1 MLRILKASAGSGKTY
16 RLARKYIEL
25 LLGSGDRFAY
35 RHILAVTFTNKATD
49 EMKGRILKELHVL
62 ATNPAESGY
71 HNHFVPSVFPSDGD
85 IRKKAQAVL
94 SDMLHDYSA
103 FAVSTIDRFFQQ
115 TLKAFSREIGQFAS
129 YQVELDKDSLVAE
142 SVDRILD
149 SLTEEDSG
157 LLSWLTD
164 NVLEQIEQGG
174 RYSMDAN
181 LLEMAKRL
189 KSPQRMEVLEKTGI
203 DPDKEYPKEK
213 LMEIRSACRK
223 IMSDFRAEVRA
234 KACAALEVIEQAG
247 VNPADSNRGFM
258 KALYAYREMDDNEDV
273 TAPSDSF
280 MTKAADSDQWFAKSK
295 AAKLKPLVYPYLEA
309 PLEDFRNL
317 FGKEFKVYNTAS
329 ILDGQL
335 YGLGV
340 AGELNRTFRELMK
353 EKNVLCIDDSNTI
366 LRDIIDGSDAP
377 FVYEKLGVRYE
388 NFLLDE
394 FQDTAN
400 VQWSNFSPLL
410 HESNSKGG
418 DNLIVGDVKQR
429 IYRWRG
435 SDWKLLN
442 EAVPGEFEEHEEE
455 VLDAN
460 FRSLY
465 NVVKFNNLFFRS
477 AAGILDGMSG
487 HKDGGPLSEIYSDVA
502 QKTREEKLEEQGR
515 PVKRKPSGSVS
526 LTFCGKEDELEKVL
540 EAVGEAVANGAK
552 LSEIAVLVRSNA
564 IGESVAMH
572 LIDNG
577 IPVMTDDSL
586 RVKSSIT
593 VRRLV
598 SLMSYVDNPNDT
610 VNGYL
615 AQSLEIRMPEAC
627 SSLIDMAEALF
638 RELKRNDAEELWK
651 GEAQHI
657 QSFMDYLQDYVS
669 SDGNN
674 LRGFLKW
681 WEEENPSIS
690 SPSSGESVRVMTI
703 HKSKGLDFPYVIIPF
718 AENITLYKSGKY
730 WCVPDLGKT
739 ALEGVAEGVYDVSL
753 SKASENTLFSEDYEK
768 ENFLQQVDNINTIY
782 VAMTRAAF
790 GMHIIAKMPSA
801 KFFKAMDAGDMGQ
814 FTDFSQILYW
824 FADTAS
830 KSNDVPGNEEL
841 VAPFN
846 VCREF
851 VDETEPDE
859 ALHGDENAAI
869 RFNVGE
875 IVNFAGL
882 RREGNEGPEIF
893 LADETDELP
902 SIPLNGKDDGDGDV
916 RERGRLKFTADSID
930 FFSEEGEAGISAS
943 NRIKGVVLHDILSGI
958 EKPEDLEDAVRQ
970 SLMNGDITQVE
981 ADEAY
986 GMLSERIA
994 GARKRGWFPEK
1005 SDRILNESTLIDE
1018 KGEMH
1023 RPDRVVIAGGKVII
1037 IDYKFGEHYRKYE
1050 RQLKAY
1056 SEMWRRMGYNDVSAF
1071 LWYVHTDD
1079 VVEIS

>member
-1 MLRILKASAGSGKTY
+1 MLQILKASAGSGKTY

-25 LLGSGDRFAY
+25 LLESRDRFAY

-71 HNHFVPSVFPSDGD
+71 HDHFVPSVFPSDAD
-85 IRKKAQAVL
+85 IRKKAQTVL

-213 LMEIRSACRK
+213 LMEIRTSCRR
-223 IMSDFRAEVRA
+223 IMADFRAEVRA
-234 KACAALEVIEQAG
+234 KACAALDIIEQAG

-258 KALYAYREMDDNEDV
+258 KALYSYREMDDNDDV

-280 MTKAADSDQWFAKSK
+280 MTKAKDSDQWFAKSK
-295 AAKLKPLVYPYLEA
+295 SAKLLPLVFPYLEA
-309 PLEDFRNL
+309 PLEDFCNL

-400 VQWSNFSPLL
+400 VQWNNFSPLL
-410 HESNSKGG
+410 HESDSKGG
-418 DNLIVGDVKQR
+418 DNLIVGDVKQS

-442 EAVPGEFEEHEEE
+442 ETVPGEFVEHEEE

-460 FRSLY
+460 FRSLR
-465 NVVKFNNLFFRS
+465 NVVNFNNLFFKS
-477 AAGILDGMSG
+477 AAGILDGMNG
-487 HKDGGPLSEIYSDVA
+487 HKDGGPLSDIYSDVA

-515 PVKRKPSGSVS
+515 SIKRKPAGNVS
-526 LTFCGKEDELEKVL
+526 LTFCEKDNELDKVL
-540 EAVGEAVANGAK
+540 DAVAEAVDHGAR

-564 IGESVAMH
+564 IGESVAMC

-598 SLMSYVDNPNDT
+598 SLMSYADNPNDT

-615 AQSLEIRMPEAC
+615 AQSLDIRMPAAC
-627 SSLIDMAEALF
+627 SSLTDMAEALF
-638 RELKRNDAEELWK
+638 RELKYNDAEELWR

-669 SDGNN
+669 MEGNN

-730 WCVPDLGKT
+730 WCVPDLEET
-739 ALEGVAEGVYDVSL
+739 ALEGVAEGVYDVTL
-753 SKASENTLFSEDYEK
+753 SKSSENTLFSEDYEK

-782 VAMTRAAF
+782 VAMTRAAM
-790 GMHIIAKMPSA
+790 GMHIIAKMPPA
-801 KFFKAMDAGDMGQ
+801 KFFKAMDAGDMTM

-824 FADTAS
+824 FADVS
-830 KSNDVPGNEEL
+830 SRSNDVPGNEKL
-841 VAPFN
+841 VAPFT
-846 VCREF
+846 VTRVPE
-851 VDETEPDE
+851 
-859 ALHGDENAAI
+859 DENQGI
-869 RFNVGE
+869 RFNVGG
-875 IVNFAGL
+875 IVDFAEL
-882 RREGNEGPEIF
+882 RRIGNDGPDTFAIDV
-893 LADETDELP
+893 ADELP
-902 SIPLNGKDDGDGDV
+902 SIPLNGEGDEGNDV
-916 RERGRLKFTADSID
+916 RDRGRLKFTADSID
-930 FFSEEGEAGISAS
+930 FFSDEGETGISAS
-943 NRIKGVVLHDILSGI
+943 NRIKGVVLHDILARI
-958 EKPEDLEDAVRQ
+958 EKPYDLESAVRQ
-970 SLMNGDITQVE
+970 SLMGGEMTHEE

-986 GMLSERIA
+986 ALLLERISA
-994 GARKRGWFPEK
+994 AQKRGWFPEK
-1005 SDRILNESTLIDE
+1005 YDRILNESTLIDE

-1023 RPDRVVIAGGKVII
+1023 RPDRVVIADSRVII
-1037 IDYKFGEHYRKYE
+1037 IDYKFGEHYKKYE
-1050 RQLKAY
+1050 GQLGRYAA
-1056 SEMWRRMGYNDVSAF
+1056 MWRRMGYNDVSAY

-1079 VVEIS
+1079 VVEIR